1 MIGVIMAE
9 DENTN
14 VPMAECGACRA
25 SIPADST
32 QCPECKVR
40 FSGSSDEQL
49 GECGACMAL
58 VPVNSRSCPNCGVVF
73 VADDV
78 LDVLRKWVATTG
90 ISIRMLFDKFDVNK
104 DGEISSEELKQGLLG
119 LNLADLPPSQVDK
132 LVSAIDEDGNGTID
146 LKELEITISGEAEV
160 ESTDKA
166 NDAETPETEAN
177 EEETPEVETP
187 EEIEDE
193 EDVEA
198 NDEQESID
206 EVESSQDD
214 DEYSDRE
221 LIESDLAS
229 YLISHMDDNEMDITR
244 IFNEL
249 DSDGNGSISYVEILA
264 RMQEML
270 GYNISAGAFEEFFDI
285 SDNDGDGEID
295 LQEFVELVEALDGYE
310 NYMDDDDSEIEEE
323 YVEGDVISSNLIKH
337 LVRYFDDNEIDV
349 TRAFSDMDEDGNGTL
364 SRGEIESAI
373 SRMLDA
379 EVSGGAFEEIFSQ
392 LDEDGDG
399 GVDIIEFVGLIEEVE
414 DHVEEENEEVEED
427 FNKFPSPLQ
436 LMMMKKSFHDNAYVI
451 IYGFFGLIIGLLLV
465 NGLVGPVDGSGGLVE
480 FASADGD
487 QIGFAS
493 NGDTVQVGDIY
504 ECDETIQ
511 DGKCRNSLTP
521 LAGTDGASSMPKGF
535 YWDGILGMMVSLIGI
550 VVGAVFQLAIVPGWR
565 ARYKAMK
572 EQEQDHEDAQEEKDE
587 SKELVDIDETDDEVD
602 YDDEDVDEEDIEDE
616 EEFDDSED
624 DSEEEEEGIDVGTR
638 VGVEDEDGDWFG
650 VVVEFDE
657 ENDSIVIVK
666 SEDDD
671 EEYEVEW
678 DLLFMPDD
686 E

>member
-160 ESTDKA
+160 DSTDKA
-166 NDAETPETEAN
+166 NDAETPENEAY

-323 YVEGDVISSNLIKH
+323 YVEGDVIDSNLIKH

-427 FNKFPSPLQ
+427 FNKFPSL
-436 LMMMKKSFHDNAYVI
+436 
-451 IYGFFGLIIGLLLV
+451 
-465 NGLVGPVDGSGGLVE
+465 
-480 FASADGD
+480 
-487 QIGFAS
+487 
-493 NGDTVQVGDIY
+493 
-504 ECDETIQ
+504 
-511 DGKCRNSLTP
+511 
-521 LAGTDGASSMPKGF
+521 
-535 YWDGILGMMVSLIGI
+535 SLIHI
-550 VVGAVFQLAIVPGWR
+550 
-565 ARYKAMK
+565 
-572 EQEQDHEDAQEEKDE
+572 
-587 SKELVDIDETDDEVD
+587 
-602 YDDEDVDEEDIEDE
+602 
-616 EEFDDSED
+616 
-624 DSEEEEEGIDVGTR
+624 
-638 VGVEDEDGDWFG
+638 
-650 VVVEFDE
+650 
-657 ENDSIVIVK
+657 
-666 SEDDD
+666 
-671 EEYEVEW
+671 
-678 DLLFMPDD
+678 
-686 E
+686 

>member
-104 DGEISSEELKQGLLG
+104 DGEISSEELKEGLLG

-160 ESTDKA
+160 DSTDKA
-166 NDAETPETEAN
+166 NDAETPETEAD

-666 SEDDD
+666 SEDND